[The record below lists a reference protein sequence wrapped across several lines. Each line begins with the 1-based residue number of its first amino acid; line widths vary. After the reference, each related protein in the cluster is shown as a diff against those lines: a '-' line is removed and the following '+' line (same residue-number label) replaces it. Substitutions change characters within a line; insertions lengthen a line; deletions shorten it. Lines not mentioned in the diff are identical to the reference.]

1 MAAVDLRGSLKA
13 ALLGGPSVLTGESS
27 LIAASCL
34 NGGKKATAALGGLL
48 GQSTQHAADKIK

>member
-1 MAAVDLRGSLKA
+1 MAAVDLRASLKA

-34 NGGKKATAALGGLL
+34 NGGGGATAAPGAP
-48 GQSTQHAADKIK
+48 QSGCSQGSR

>member
-1 MAAVDLRGSLKA
+1 MAAVDLRASLKA

-34 NGGKKATAALGGLL
+34 NGGGGQLQLRGLL
-48 GQSTQHAADKIK
+48 SLAAHKVVDKIK